1 MRAAHWTAHESGALF
16 WLCEAVHILQLIKM
30 NNKKLYV
37 YLMDW
42 YWGRLKKETYQCR
55 QKNQFTQGKRMWDV
69 EEAFTSCSGYSI
81 PNYSRW
87 TLTGESTSQPII
99 NKWVGPRSLWLLKN
113 GGASIYWVALT
124 PEFCLGFFFSRK
136 KTSLKRLVHGL
147 FSSRMRMVQLLPLF
161 FQAPGFSEIQTC
173 PKLLIRYTLGTN
185 GSV

>member
-124 PEFCLGFFFSRK
+124 PEFCLGFFFFLEKKLHWSVSFTDFFLLGCEWFNYFHCFFKHLDFQRSRLAQ
-136 KTSLKRLVHGL
+136 SYL
-147 FSSRMRMVQLLPLF
+147 
-161 FQAPGFSEIQTC
+161 
-173 PKLLIRYTLGTN
+173 
-185 GSV
+185 

>member
-1 MRAAHWTAHESGALF
+1 
-16 WLCEAVHILQLIKM
+16 M

-124 PEFCLGFFFSRK
+124 PEFCLGFFFFLEK
-136 KTSLKRLVHGL
+136 KLHWSVSFTDFFLLGCEWFITSIV
-147 FSSRMRMVQLLPLF
+147 FSSTWIFRDPDLPKATYKVHSWNKRFCLK
-161 FQAPGFSEIQTC
+161 GS
-173 PKLLIRYTLGTN
+173 LGLSHLHACKGPFPPSTN
-185 GSV
+185 NIFY